1 MVRAQPTEIMCLA
14 CDTKLSAGSS
24 DEFGDRYLEI
34 LNHGALA
41 VMISIGHRTG
51 LFAAMR
57 RTGPATSRGIAESA
71 GLHERYVREW
81 LGAMT
86 CGGIATCDETGVVFS
101 LLPAASAA
109 LTGSEGAENLAYLAQ
124 YVAMMGF
131 IEDKV
136 VDCFHRGGGVPYSE
150 FPRFHEVMA
159 QDSAQTVVGALF
171 DHILPLVPGLALSLH
186 NGIDALD
193 VGCGRGKA
201 LLAMARRF
209 PNSRFT
215 GWDLGAGAIRDASDE
230 ARALGLENVT
240 FGVRDLSD
248 FHRSA
253 PPAAFDL
260 VTAFDAIHD
269 QARPDHVLAGIRRA
283 LKPDGVFLM
292 QDIGASSNVA
302 ENTGHPIGTLLY
314 SLSCT
319 HCMTVSLAQGGLGV
333 GAMWGE
339 QTTRGFLAE
348 AGFRSVERH
357 TLPHDIQNHYYI
369 VKP

>member
-1 MVRAQPTEIMCLA
+1 MCIA
-14 CDTKLSAGSS
+14 CDTKLTSESL
-24 DEFGDRYLEI
+24 DEFGNRFLNI

-51 LFAAMR
+51 LFSAMR
-57 RTGPATSRGIAESA
+57 KAGPATSHDLA
-71 GLHERYVREW
+71 GQAMLDERYVREW

-86 CGGIATCDETGVVFS
+86 CGGIATCDETGSVFT
-101 LLPAASAA
+101 LVPEAAEM
-109 LTGSEGAENLAYLAQ
+109 LGGDNGAESLAYLAQ
-124 YVAMMGF
+124 YVGMMGF
-131 IEDKV
+131 VEDKV
-136 VDCFHRGGGVPYSE
+136 VDCFHRGGGVPYSA

-159 QDSAQTVVGALF
+159 CDSKQTVVDPLF
-171 DHILPLVPGLALSLH
+171 DHLLPLIPGISLALH
-186 NGIDALD
+186 NGIEVLD

-201 LLAMARRF
+201 LLKMAARF
-209 PNSRFT
+209 PQSRFT
-215 GWDLGAGAIRDASDE
+215 GWDLSEEATRDARNE
-230 ARALGLENVT
+230 ATALGLGNVT
-240 FGVRDLSD
+240 FKVRDLSN
-248 FHRSA
+248 FHETA
-253 PPAAFDL
+253 PPAAFDFI
-260 VTAFDAIHD
+260 TAFDAIHD

-302 ENTGHPIGTLLY
+302 ENTGHTIGTLLY

-339 QTTRGFLAE
+339 QLTREFLANV
-348 AGFRSVERH
+348 GFHQVERQ
-357 TLPHDIQNHYYI
+357 TLPHDIQNYYYI

>member
-1 MVRAQPTEIMCLA
+1 MCLA
-14 CDTKLSAGSS
+14 CDTKLSAESL
-24 DEFGDRYLEI
+24 DEFGGRYLDI

-41 VMISIGHRTG
+41 VMISIGYRTG

-57 RTGPATSRGIAESA
+57 KAGPATSHELAETA

-86 CGGIATCDETGVVFS
+86 CGGIATCDETSSVFS
-101 LLPAASAA
+101 LLPAASAS
-109 LTGSEGAENLAYLAQ
+109 LTGSDGAENLAYLAQ
-124 YVAMMGF
+124 YVAMMGSV
-131 IEDKV
+131 EDKII
-136 VDCFHRGGGVPYSE
+136 DCFHRGGGIPYSD

-171 DHILPLVPGLALSLH
+171 EHILPLVPGLALSLH
-186 NGIDALD
+186 NGIDVLD
-193 VGCGRGKA
+193 IGCGRGKA
-201 LLAMARRF
+201 LLAMAKQF

-215 GWDLGAGAIRDASDE
+215 GWDLSAEATRDAANE
-230 ARALGLENVT
+230 AHALGLTNVR
-240 FGVRDLSD
+240 FEVRDLSD
-248 FHRSA
+248 FDKTAPSA
-253 PPAAFDL
+253 DFNL
-260 VTAFDAIHD
+260 ITAFDAIHD

-283 LKPDGVFLM
+283 LRPDGVFLM

-302 ENTGHPIGTLLY
+302 ENRDHLIGTLLY

-319 HCMTVSLAQGGLGV
+319 HCMTVSLSQGGLGV

-339 QTTRGFLAE
+339 QMTREFLTN
-348 AGFRSVERH
+348 AGFSSVARH
-357 TLPHDIQNHYYI
+357 TLPHDIQNYYYL

>member
-1 MVRAQPTEIMCLA
+1 MCIA
-14 CDTKLSAGSS
+14 CDTNTLRAASS
-24 DEFGDRYLEI
+24 DDFGDRFIQI

-57 RTGPATSRGIAESA
+57 NAGSATSRDIAEAA
-71 GLHERYVREW
+71 GLNERYVREW

-86 CGGIATCDETGVVFS
+86 CGGIATCDETGSVFT
-101 LLPAASAA
+101 LVPAASSA
-109 LTGSEGAENLAYLAQ
+109 LTGGDGGENLAYLAQ
-124 YVAMMGF
+124 YVAMMGSV
-131 IEDKV
+131 EDKV
-136 VDCFHRGGGVPYSE
+136 IDCFHKGGGVPYSE

-159 QDSAQTVVGALF
+159 EDSAQTVVGALF
-171 DHILPLVPGLALSLH
+171 EHILPLVPGLKLALH
-186 NGIDALD
+186 NGIGVLD
-193 VGCGRGKA
+193 IGCGRGKA
-201 LLAMARRF
+201 LIAMAGKF

-215 GWDLGAGAIRDASDE
+215 GWDLSADAIRSAAEE
-230 ARALGLENVT
+230 AAMLGLENVAFET
-240 FGVRDLSD
+240 RDLSD
-248 FHRSA
+248 FHQAA
-253 PPAAFDL
+253 PTSAFDL

-283 LKPDGVFLM
+283 LKPDGLFLM

-302 ENTGHPIGTLLY
+302 ENTGHLIGTLLY

-339 QTTRGFLAE
+339 QMTREFLAN
-348 AGFRSVERH
+348 AGFSNITRH
-357 TLPHDIQNHYYI
+357 TLPHDIQNFYYL

>member
-1 MVRAQPTEIMCLA
+1 MCIA
-14 CDTKLSAGSS
+14 CDTKLTSESL
-24 DEFGDRYLEI
+24 DEFGNRFLNI

-51 LFAAMR
+51 LFSAMR
-57 RTGPATSRGIAESA
+57 KAGPATSHELA
-71 GLHERYVREW
+71 GQAMLDERYVREW

-86 CGGIATCDETGVVFS
+86 CGGIATCDETGSVFT
-101 LLPAASAA
+101 LVPEAAEM
-109 LTGSEGAENLAYLAQ
+109 LGGGNGAESLAYLAQ

-131 IEDKV
+131 VEDKV
-136 VDCFHRGGGVPYSE
+136 IDCFHRGGGVPYSA

-159 QDSAQTVVGALF
+159 CDSKQTVVDPLF
-171 DHILPLVPGLALSLH
+171 DHLLPLIPGISLALH
-186 NGIDALD
+186 NGIEVLD

-201 LLAMARRF
+201 LLKMAARF
-209 PNSRFT
+209 PQSRFT
-215 GWDLGAGAIRDASDE
+215 GWDLSEEATRDARNE
-230 ARALGLENVT
+230 ATALGLGNVT
-240 FGVRDLSD
+240 FKVRDLSN
-248 FHRSA
+248 FHETA
-253 PPAAFDL
+253 PPAAFDFI
-260 VTAFDAIHD
+260 TAFDAIHD

-302 ENTGHPIGTLLY
+302 ENTGHTIGTLLY

-339 QTTRGFLAE
+339 QLTREFLAN
-348 AGFRSVERH
+348 AGFHQVERQ
-357 TLPHDIQNHYYI
+357 TLLHDIQNYYYI

>member
-1 MVRAQPTEIMCLA
+1 MCIA
-14 CDTKLSAGSS
+14 CDTKTLHAASS
-24 DEFGDRYLEI
+24 DDFGDRFIQI

-57 RTGPATSRGIAESA
+57 KAGPATSHQIANAA
-71 GLHERYVREW
+71 GLNERYVREW

-86 CGGIATCDETGVVFS
+86 CGGIATCDESGSVFS
-101 LLPAASAA
+101 LLPGASAA
-109 LTGSEGAENLAYLAQ
+109 LTGGDGSENLAYLAQ
-124 YVAMMGF
+124 YVAMMGSV
-131 IEDKV
+131 EDKV
-136 VDCFHRGGGVPYSE
+136 IDCFHKGGGVPYSAY
-150 FPRFHEVMA
+150 PRFHEVMA

-171 DHILPLVPGLALSLH
+171 DHILPLASGLTLSLQ
-186 NGIDALD
+186 NGINVLD
-193 VGCGRGKA
+193 IGCGRGKA
-201 LLAMARRF
+201 LIAMAEKF

-215 GWDLGAGAIRDASDE
+215 GWDLSEDAIRTASAE
-230 ARALGLENVT
+230 AAKLGLGNVV
-240 FGVRDLSD
+240 FEARDLSD
-248 FHRSA
+248 FHRTA
-253 PPAAFDL
+253 PASAFDL
-260 VTAFDAIHD
+260 ITAFDAIHD

-283 LKPDGVFLM
+283 LRPDGLFLM

-302 ENTGHPIGTLLY
+302 ENTGHLIGTLLY

-339 QTTRGFLAE
+339 EMTRRFLTS
-348 AGFRSVERH
+348 AGFQHIERH
-357 TLPHDIQNHYYI
+357 ILPHDIQNFYYL

>member
-1 MVRAQPTEIMCLA
+1 MCLA
-14 CDTKLSAGSS
+14 CDTKLSAESL
-24 DEFGDRYLEI
+24 DEFGERYLDI

-41 VMISIGHRTG
+41 VMISIGYRTG

-57 RTGPATSRGIAESA
+57 KTGPATSHELAENA

-86 CGGIATCDETGVVFS
+86 CGGIATCDETGSVFS

-109 LTGSEGAENLAYLAQ
+109 LTGSDGAENLAYLAQ
-124 YVAMMGF
+124 YVAMMGSV
-131 IEDKV
+131 EDKV
-136 VDCFHRGGGVPYSE
+136 IDCFHRGGGVPYSA

-171 DHILPLVPGLALSLH
+171 EHILPLVPGLTLSLH
-186 NGIDALD
+186 NGIDVLD
-193 VGCGRGKA
+193 IGCGRGKA
-201 LLAMARRF
+201 LLAMAKKF

-215 GWDLGAGAIRDASDE
+215 GWDLSAEATRDAANE
-230 ARALGLENVT
+230 ANALGLSNVT
-240 FGVRDLSD
+240 FEVRDLSD
-248 FHRSA
+248 FDKTA
-253 PPAAFDL
+253 PLAAFDL
-260 VTAFDAIHD
+260 ITAFDAIHD

-283 LKPDGVFLM
+283 LKPDGLFLM

-302 ENTGHPIGTLLY
+302 ENRDHLIGTLLY

-339 QTTRGFLAE
+339 TMTREFLAN
-348 AGFRSVERH
+348 AGFNHVERH
-357 TLPHDIQNHYYI
+357 TLPHDIQNYYYL

>member
-1 MVRAQPTEIMCLA
+1 MCLA
-14 CDTKLSAGSS
+14 CDTKLSAESL
-24 DEFGDRYLEI
+24 DEFGERYLDI

-41 VMISIGHRTG
+41 VMISIGYRTG

-57 RTGPATSRGIAESA
+57 KSGPATSHELAEHA
-71 GLHERYVREW
+71 GLHERYIREW

-86 CGGIATCDETGVVFS
+86 CGGIATCDETGSVFS

-109 LTGSEGAENLAYLAQ
+109 LTGSDGAENLAYLAQ
-124 YVAMMGF
+124 YVAMMGSV
-131 IEDKV
+131 EDKV
-136 VDCFHRGGGVPYSE
+136 IDCFHRGGGVPYSA

-171 DHILPLVPGLALSLH
+171 EHILPLVPGLILSLH
-186 NGIDALD
+186 NGIDVLD
-193 VGCGRGKA
+193 VGSGRGKA
-201 LLAMARRF
+201 LLSMAREF

-215 GWDLGAGAIRDASDE
+215 GWDLSLEATRDAANE
-230 ARALGLENVT
+230 ANALGLTNVT
-240 FGVRDLSD
+240 FEVRDLSD
-248 FHRSA
+248 FDKTA
-253 PPAAFDL
+253 PVAAFDL
-260 VTAFDAIHD
+260 ITAFDAIHD
-269 QARPDHVLAGIRRA
+269 QARPDYVLAGIRRA
-283 LKPDGVFLM
+283 LRSDGVFLM

-302 ENTGHPIGTLLY
+302 ENRDHLIGTLLY

-339 QTTRGFLAE
+339 TMTREFLVN
-348 AGFRSVERH
+348 AGFGHVERH
-357 TLPHDIQNHYYI
+357 TLPHDIQNYYYL